1 MASIEELLKDKGII
15 RPKALRRSDNR
26 APDEIRQAKITRGYC
41 KHAMGSCL
49 IEIGDTKVIC
59 AASVENKV
67 PPHLKNTGSGWVT
80 AEYGML
86 PASTN
91 VRTIRESSRGRT
103 KGRTHEIQRLIG
115 RSLRAATSL
124 TELGERTIWI
134 DCDVLQADGG
144 TRTAAITGSYV
155 ALHEAVKS
163 MLVHQLIVK
172 NPLLEQ
178 VAAISVGI
186 IDDQLFLDLSYEEDS
201 SAAVDMNVVMTKTG
215 KIIEVQGTAEKAPFT
230 MEQMMM
236 LIHLAK
242 KGIDELILKQA
253 QVLGIS

>member
-1 MASIEELLKDKGII
+1 MASIEELLKDKGLT
-15 RPKALRRSDNR
+15 RPKVLRRSDNR
-26 APDEIRQAKITRGYC
+26 APDEIRQAKIIRGYC

-67 PPHLKNTGSGWVT
+67 PPHLKNSGTGWIT

-91 VRTIRESSRGRT
+91 VRTARESTRGRT

-115 RSLRAATSL
+115 RSLRATASL
-124 TELGERTIWI
+124 ADLGERTVWI

-155 ALHEAVKS
+155 ALHEAVNF
-163 MLVHQLIVK
+163 MLDHQLIVK

-178 VAAISVGI
+178 VAAVSVGI
-186 IDDQLFLDLSYEEDS
+186 IDDEILLDLSYEEDS
-201 SAAVDMNVVMTKTG
+201 SAAVDMNVVMTRTG

-230 MEQMMM
+230 LQQMMM
-236 LIHLAK
+236 LIHLAQ
-242 KGIDELILKQA
+242 KGIGELMTRQA
-253 QVLGIS
+253 QVLGIP